1 MNADREIRIRLTA
14 RRPVDGVVVGVLR
27 AAMDEELGAP
37 VAELHLARPG
47 RAAERLIVRAGQR
60 ISVAGASY
68 AVDSIWPWNGRTPAG
83 VVLRRE
89 GTGAAI
95 GERLG

>member
-47 RAAERLIVRAGQR
+47 RAPEL
-60 ISVAGASY
+60 
-68 AVDSIWPWNGRTPAG
+68 
-83 VVLRRE
+83 
-89 GTGAAI
+89 
-95 GERLG
+95 